1 MNNKARKRRSK
12 NERDKAHL
20 SIMTYLNNIRINYT
34 TISNREL
41 MSMFNYGSEDTL
53 TRDLKAIESMGYI
66 NLKYD
71 IKDTSTLVN
80 GKYRKF
86 FKKTRTISFK
96 SSETGLIR
104 QNETRLLGPN
114 IVSECD
120 KKGNYIEKGE
130 WIVSRDNWGINGP
143 LIKNPNFEKKKGKII
158 NFLEKGGAL
167 YNLAS

>member
-1 MNNKARKRRSK
+1 MNNKARRRRSK
-12 NERDKAHL
+12 NEIDKALL
-20 SIMTYLNNIRINYT
+20 SIMTYLNNIRKNYT

-53 TRDLKAIESMGYI
+53 TRDLKTIEGMGYI

-86 FKKTRTISFK
+86 FKKTRTITFK
-96 SSETGLIR
+96 SSDTGLIR
-104 QNETRLLGPN
+104 KNETRLLGPN

-143 LIKNPNFEKKKGKII
+143 LIKNPKFKDRKGKII
-158 NFLEKGGAL
+158 NFLEKGGLL
-167 YNLAS
+167 YNIAS

>member
-1 MNNKARKRRSK
+1 MNKKARKRRSK

-20 SIMTYLNNIRINYT
+20 SIMTYLNNLRKNYT

-66 NLKYD
+66 NLEYA

-80 GKYRKF
+80 GKYHKF
-86 FKKTRTISFK
+86 FKKTRTITFI
-96 SSETGLIR
+96 SSDTGLIR
-104 QNETRLLGPN
+104 KNETRLLGPN

-143 LIKNPNFEKKKGKII
+143 LIKNPNFEKKEGKII
-158 NFLEKGGAL
+158 NFLEKSGAL